1 MSDRRPARARK
12 AVDYA
17 KFGGPDD
24 FDDDFADLTPP
35 PSKKAK
41 TSSSKD
47 LQKKTTAIT
56 DKKKPTKRTPL
67 AEKVYER
74 ELQAALELSLIAS
87 QSSNCDDD
95 DEDFK
100 PKNNKKSNVIKIE
113 KEKINKT
120 PVTSTPFEEVKQND
134 VICSVEVNKDKNIN
148 CINIERLG
156 NSSEKTETVHAEHN
170 VENHKILH
178 EIQRNKSDGN
188 DSDSIIVLED
198 EEELGKGGRRK
209 SVIKAKVVYDD
220 SEDNESEFSVDEDD
234 DDDDPSDDDY
244 DEDND
249 SDFDCGSKKKKK
261 DANKKTV
268 TPKPT
273 KQTKTNVGTKPAAAS
288 KPGADSKAKTIMP
301 VVSSKGPLK
310 SPAIT
315 VRAAV
320 KSPAIT
326 ARPAVKS
333 PAIRSA
339 ISSPIVRTVPKW
351 NPPGSAENVNSP
363 LGSAS
368 IQSPSSGGMRVG
380 LSRNQRVKSLHP
392 GLTLKTT

>member
-17 KFGGPDD
+17 KFAGPDD

-35 PSKKAK
+35 PSKRAK

-47 LQKKTTAIT
+47 LQKKATTNT
-56 DKKKPTKRTPL
+56 DKKKPTKSRTPL

-87 QSSNCDDD
+87 QSSTCDD

-100 PKNNKKSNVIKIE
+100 PKSNKKSNVIKPE

-120 PVTSTPFEEVKQND
+120 PVTSTPYEDLND
-134 VICSVEVNKDKNIN
+134 VICTVEVNKDKNIN
-148 CINIERLG
+148 SIDIEKLDNG
-156 NSSEKTETVHAEHN
+156 SEKTETVHAEHN
-170 VENHKILH
+170 VENHQILQ

-188 DSDSIIVLED
+188 DSDAIIVLED

-209 SVIKAKVVYDD
+209 SATKAKVIYDD
-220 SEDNESEFSVDEDD
+220 SEDNDSEFSADDEEE
-234 DDDDPSDDDY
+234 DDPSDDDY

-261 DANKKTV
+261 EVNKKAV

-273 KQTKTNVGTKPAAAS
+273 KQTKTNVVTKTAASS
-288 KPGADSKAKTIMP
+288 KPGSKTKNSVS
-301 VVSSKGPLK
+301 VVSSKGP
-310 SPAIT
+310 
-315 VRAAV
+315 
-320 KSPAIT
+320 AIT
-326 ARPAVKS
+326 ARSTVKS
-333 PAIRSA
+333 PVSRSA
-339 ISSPIVRTVPKW
+339 MSSPIVRTVPKW
-351 NPPGSAENVNSP
+351 NPPGSVESVKSP
-363 LGSAS
+363 GGSVS
-368 IQSPSSGGMRVG
+368 LQSPSSGGMRVG

>member
-17 KFGGPDD
+17 KFAGPDD

-35 PSKKAK
+35 PSKRAK

-47 LQKKTTAIT
+47 LQKKATTNT
-56 DKKKPTKRTPL
+56 DKKKPTKSRTPL

-74 ELQAALELSLIAS
+74 ELQAALELSLVAS
-87 QSSNCDDD
+87 QSSTCDD

-100 PKNNKKSNVIKIE
+100 PKNNKKSNVIKPE
-113 KEKINKT
+113 KEKVNKT
-120 PVTSTPFEEVKQND
+120 PVTSTPYEDLNQND
-134 VICSVEVNKDKNIN
+134 VICTVEVNKDKNIN
-148 CINIERLG
+148 SIDKLD
-156 NSSEKTETVHAEHN
+156 NSSQKTETVHVEHN
-170 VENHKILH
+170 VENHKILQ
-178 EIQRNKSDGN
+178 EVQRNKSDGD
-188 DSDSIIVLED
+188 DSDAIIVLED

-209 SVIKAKVVYDD
+209 SATKTKVIYDD
-220 SEDNESEFSVDEDD
+220 SEDNDSEFSADDEEEE
-234 DDDDPSDDDY
+234 DPSDDDY

-261 DANKKTV
+261 EVNKKAV

-273 KQTKTNVGTKPAAAS
+273 KQTKTNVATKTAAAS
-288 KPGADSKAKTIMP
+288 KPGAGTKTKTSVS
-301 VVSSKGPLK
+301 VVSSKGPE
-310 SPAIT
+310 
-315 VRAAV
+315 

-326 ARPAVKS
+326 ARLTVKS
-333 PAIRSA
+333 PVSRSA
-339 ISSPIVRTVPKW
+339 MSSPIVRTVPKW
-351 NPPGSAENVNSP
+351 NPPGSVESVKSP
-363 LGSAS
+363 GGSVS
-368 IQSPSSGGMRVG
+368 LQSPSSGGMRVG

>member
-12 AVDYA
+12 SVDYA
-17 KFGGPDD
+17 KFAGPDD

-35 PSKKAK
+35 PSKRAK

-47 LQKKTTAIT
+47 LQKKATTNT
-56 DKKKPTKRTPL
+56 DKKKPAKSRTPL

-87 QSSNCDDD
+87 QSSTCDD

-100 PKNNKKSNVIKIE
+100 PKNNKKSNVIKTE

-120 PVTSTPFEEVKQND
+120 PVTSTPFDEVND
-134 VICSVEVNKDKNIN
+134 VICTVEVNKDKNIN
-148 CINIERLG
+148 SVDIEGLD

-170 VENHKILH
+170 VGNHKNLQ

-188 DSDSIIVLED
+188 DSDAIIVLED

-209 SVIKAKVVYDD
+209 SATKAKVVYDD
-220 SEDNESEFSVDEDD
+220 SEDNDSEFSADD
-234 DDDDPSDDDY
+234 DAEEEDPSDDDY

-261 DANKKTV
+261 EVKKAV

-273 KQTKTNVGTKPAAAS
+273 KQTKTNVPTKVAAAS
-288 KPGADSKAKTIMP
+288 KPGASSKAKTPMP
-301 VVSSKGPLK
+301 VVSSKGPLN
-310 SPAIT
+310 
-315 VRAAV
+315 
-320 KSPAIT
+320 SPAIT
-326 ARPAVKS
+326 ARPAVES
-333 PAIRSA
+333 PVNRSA
-339 ISSPIVRTVPKW
+339 MSSPIVRTVPKW
-351 NPPGSAENVNSP
+351 NPPGSVESVKSP
-363 LGSAS
+363 GGSVS
-368 IQSPSSGGMRVG
+368 LQSPSSGGMRVG